1 MNAYLVIFNNR
12 RETHH
17 TDEIPNG
24 EIISRH
30 RTLSGAQRAYRR
42 RNPHLFNRRWAEA
55 HGYANTGTFDEI
67 VEVDSNG
74 YYVRHCYTGG
84 DDYED

>member
-30 RTLSGAQRAYRR
+30 RTLSGAQRAFRR
-42 RNPHLFNRRWAEA
+42 RNPHLFNRRWAQA
-55 HGYANTGTFDEI
+55 HGYGGTGTFDEI

-74 YYVRHCYTGG
+74 YYVDTCYIQGEE
-84 DDYED
+84 DY